1 MKRLFTEIEKGEYT
15 MILFVDETECKDYF
29 IVAGLLTESKSKT
42 DDAFKRFKKKVKNFP
57 IPPKKKEK
65 LFTEFKSVLLDKE
78 YQKIKVC
85 MLEHI
90 DSLNYSIIYSVYK
103 KDDNKFDQDSKE
115 HIYIQL
121 LNKIV
126 SNIDDQIEIIFDT
139 FNKKDFEEKIIKSLS
154 QLSNVDSIKSQDS
167 EIEFGLQ
174 FIDNICSIIRLHVDR
189 KESTLYYLLS
199 NYYEVK

>member
-1 MKRLFTEIEKGEYT
+1 MKRPFKKRGGEYA
-15 MILFVDETECKDYF
+15 MILFVDETECEDYF
-29 IVAGLLTESKSKT
+29 IVAGLLTESKLKT
-42 DDAFKRFKKKVKNFP
+42 DVTFRKFKKKVKNFP

-103 KDDNKFDQDSKE
+103 KDGNKFNQDSKE
-115 HIYIQL
+115 RIYLQL
-121 LNKIV
+121 LNNIV
-126 SNIDDQIEIIFDT
+126 LNIDEQIDIIFDT

-154 QLSNVDSIKSQDS
+154 QLPNIDSIKSQDS

-174 FIDNICSIIRLHVDR
+174 FIDNICSIIRLHIDK

>member
-1 MKRLFTEIEKGEYT
+1 MKRLFTERRKGEYA
-15 MILFVDETECKDYF
+15 MILFVDETECEDYF
-29 IVAGLLTESKSKT
+29 IVAGLLTESKLKT
-42 DDAFKRFKKKVKNFP
+42 DTAFKKFKKKVKNIP

-126 SNIDDQIEIIFDT
+126 SNIDDQIDIIFDT

>member
-90 DSLNYSIIYSVYK
+90 DSLNYSVIYSVY
-103 KDDNKFDQDSKE
+103 
-115 HIYIQL
+115 
-121 LNKIV
+121 
-126 SNIDDQIEIIFDT
+126 
-139 FNKKDFEEKIIKSLS
+139 KKDFEEKII
-154 QLSNVDSIKSQDS
+154 NSIKLNHNVLSIIQQDS
-167 EIEFGLQ
+167 RLEFGLQ
-174 FIDNICSIIRLHVDR
+174 FIDNICSVIRLHIDR

-199 NYYEVK
+199 NYYEVN

>member
-1 MKRLFTEIEKGEYT
+1 
-15 MILFVDETECKDYF
+15 MILFVDETECEDYF
-29 IVAGLLTESKSKT
+29 IVAGLLTESKLKT
-42 DDAFKRFKKKVKNFP
+42 DTAFKKFKKKVKNIP

-90 DSLNYSIIYSVYK
+90 DSLDYSIIYSVYK

-126 SNIDDQIEIIFDT
+126 SNIDDQIDIIFDT

-174 FIDNICSIIRLHVDR
+174 FIDNICSIIRLHIDR

>member
-1 MKRLFTEIEKGEYT
+1 
-15 MILFVDETECKDYF
+15 MILFVDETECEDYF
-29 IVAGLLTESKSKT
+29 IVAGLLTESKLKT
-42 DDAFKRFKKKVKNFP
+42 DTAFKKFKKKVKNIP

>member
-1 MKRLFTEIEKGEYT
+1 
-15 MILFVDETECKDYF
+15 
-29 IVAGLLTESKSKT
+29 
-42 DDAFKRFKKKVKNFP
+42 
-57 IPPKKKEK
+57 
-65 LFTEFKSVLLDKE
+65 
-78 YQKIKVC
+78 

-126 SNIDDQIEIIFDT
+126 SNIDDQIDIIFDT

-174 FIDNICSIIRLHVDR
+174 FIDNICNIIRLHVDR
-189 KESTLYYLLS
+189 NESTLYYLFS

>member
-126 SNIDDQIEIIFDT
+126 SNIDDQIDIIFDT